1 MSSLLDRNALEIA
14 YMNITSSKCNLIMK
28 GIEHL
33 ERIINYQT
41 KLQSNSTLVDE
52 KQIYKLL
59 LVGYHRLGMTRKF
72 NALKNRYSHTKTN
85 RIPDKVDISTSSSF
99 KAMVDVTQGADLI
112 VDLDKLEDL
121 SINTALW
128 SFIFLSSAFS
138 T

>member
-1 MSSLLDRNALEIA
+1 
-14 YMNITSSKCNLIMK
+14 MK